1 MIVRT
6 RLGRVGFDDAGAGAA
21 VVLLHGFPH
30 DRTLWTP
37 QLRSPAA
44 GARYLAPDLPGFG
57 ESDRLADPS
66 LDTWA
71 DGVIALLDT
80 LGVERAIIGGLSM
93 GGYLA
98 LACWRRHPIRIAGL
112 VLADSRAGADTPE
125 ARDRRVEMQAVA
137 RAQGAGAIAERM
149 APGMTGK
156 TTRETRPEVTA
167 TLDTMMRRATPDALV
182 DALQVLRDR
191 PDATPSLP
199 TITVPTLILCG
210 DEDALTPVAES
221 RAMHEAIPGSRL
233 EVLRGAGHV
242 SNVEAPSA
250 FNRLL
255 SAFVTAT
262 IRSGQT

>member
-6 RLGRVGFDDAGAGAA
+6 TVGRVGFDEAGTGEA
-21 VVLLHGFPH
+21 VLLLHGFPH

-44 GARYLAPDLPGFG
+44 GVRLIAPDLPGFG
-57 ESDRLADPS
+57 ESDPLPLPS

-71 DGVIALLDT
+71 DGVVSLLDT
-80 LGVERAIIGGLSM
+80 LGVRRAIVGGLSM

-98 LACWRRHPIRIAGL
+98 LACWRRHPERIAGL
-112 VLADSRAGADTPE
+112 VLADTRAGADSAE
-125 ARDRRVEMQAVA
+125 ARDRRVAMQALA
-137 RAQGAGAIAERM
+137 RTEGAAAVAERM
-149 APGMTGK
+149 GPGMTGR
-156 TTRETRPEVTA
+156 TTRETRPEVIA
-167 TLDTMMRRATPDALV
+167 TLDTMMRRAGADALV
-182 DALQVLRDR
+182 DALQVLMDR
-191 PDATPSLP
+191 PDATPTLG

-210 DEDALTPVAES
+210 DEDVLTPVSES
-221 RAMHEAIPGSRL
+221 RALHAAIPDSRL
-233 EVLRGAGHV
+233 EVIRGAGHV

>member
-6 RLGRVGFDDAGAGAA
+6 RLGRVGFDDVGAGFP

-30 DRTLWTP
+30 DRALWSE
-37 QLRSPAA
+37 QLRGPAE
-44 GARYLAPDLPGFG
+44 GARYIAPDLPGFG
-57 ESDRLADPS
+57 ESDRLAVPR
-66 LDTWA
+66 LDHWA
-71 DGVIALLDT
+71 DGVVALLDA
-80 LGVERAIIGGLSM
+80 LEVERAIIGGLSM

-98 LACWRRHPIRIAGL
+98 LACWRRHPERIHGL
-112 VLADSRAGADTPE
+112 VLADSRAGADTVE
-125 ARDRRVEMQAVA
+125 AQVRRVELQALA
-137 RAQGAGAIAERM
+137 RTEGAGAVAERM
-149 APGMTGK
+149 APGMTGR
-156 TTRETRPEVTA
+156 TTRASRPEVTA

-182 DALQVLRDR
+182 DALRVLMDR
-191 PDATPSLP
+191 PDATPTLG

-210 DEDALTPVAES
+210 DEDVLTPVAES
-221 RAMHEAIPGSRL
+221 QVMQAAIPGSRL

-262 IRSGQT
+262 IRSDKT

>member
-21 VVLLHGFPH
+21 VLLLHGFPH

-37 QLRSPAA
+37 QLRAPAA
-44 GARYLAPDLPGFG
+44 GCRYIAPDLPGFG
-57 ESDRLADPS
+57 ESDRLATPS

-71 DGVIALLDT
+71 DGMIALLDT
-80 LGVERAIIGGLSM
+80 LGVARAIVGGLSM

-98 LACWRRHPIRIAGL
+98 LACWRRHPERVAGL
-112 VLADSRAGADTPE
+112 VLADTRAGGDTPE
-125 ARDRRVEMQAVA
+125 ARTRRVEMQALA
-137 RAQGAGAIAERM
+137 RTEGAGAIVERM
-149 APGMTGK
+149 APGMTGR
-156 TTRETRPEVTA
+156 TTRESRPEVVA

-182 DALQVLRDR
+182 DALQVLMDR
-191 PDATPSLP
+191 PDATAALA
-199 TITVPTLILCG
+199 TIAVPTLIPCG
-210 DEDALTPVAES
+210 DEDVLTPVAES
-221 RAMHEAIPGSRL
+221 EAMRAAIPGSAL
-233 EVLRGAGHV
+233 EVIRGAGHV

-255 SAFVTAT
+255 SAFATAT